1 MTTPTRIA
9 TFLFQSA
16 LCLGLAAG
24 PVWASPAAAK
34 SQRDS
39 HTLTR
44 EREGVERASDKQ
56 AAPHKATESQAK
68 HAKSTAKPGQSARGA
83 GSAR

>member
-24 PVWASPAAAK
+24 PVWASQAAAK

-44 EREGVERASDKQ
+44 EREGVERTSDKQ
-56 AAPHKATESQAK
+56 ATVERAATSQTK
-68 HAKSTAKPGQSARGA
+68 HVKSTAKPAQSARGA